1 MNRRT
6 FLASI
11 AGAAL
16 PLPVSAASGP
26 DRAYGRL
33 ACTSVSFRHR
43 FAATRPKGQAANE
56 PDLTLLDLP
65 ALVAERLGLRQVE
78 VWSRHFLEPTLAFAE
93 KLRHAAER
101 AGARIVNVQQ
111 DEPPFELSH
120 PDADRR
126 AASVAS
132 IKRWM
137 ELAAACGSPSLR
149 ANVGGRPT
157 DPFDLSAAADSFRR
171 LADHGA
177 KLGVKILVENH
188 GGHSVKAE
196 NVAAVV
202 AAVASPWCRSLP
214 DFGNLP
220 AGTSLPDR
228 IAFLQKILPFAALVS
243 AKGMEFD
250 ADYRHTSYDV
260 GACVRAAESAGFT
273 GIYSIELW
281 APSYTPPDPFRAVR
295 TMGDEITRHLLA

>member
-1 MNRRT
+1 MNRRS

-16 PLPVSAASGP
+16 PISGSAASGP
-26 DRAYGRL
+26 DRAAARL

-43 FAATRPKGQAANE
+43 FAATRTKGQTARE
-56 PDLTLLDLP
+56 PDLSLLDLP
-65 ALVAERLGLRQVE
+65 ALFSERLGLRQVE
-78 VWSRHFLEPTLAFAE
+78 VWSRHFPEPTLAFAGN
-93 KLRHAAER
+93 LRRAAER
-101 AGARIVNVQQ
+101 VGSRIINLQQ

-120 PDADRR
+120 PDATRR

-132 IKRWM
+132 IRHWM
-137 ELAAACGSPSLR
+137 DLAAACGAPSLR

-157 DPFDLSAAADSFRR
+157 DPFDLSATADAFRR

-177 KLGVKILVENH
+177 KIGVKILVENH
-188 GGHSVKAE
+188 GGHSLKAE
-196 NVAAVV
+196 NVAALV
-202 AAVASPWCRSLP
+202 AAVDSPWCRSLP

-220 AGTSLPDR
+220 PGTSLPDR
-228 IAFLQKILPFAALVS
+228 VAFLQRILPFAALIS

-260 GACVRAAESAGFT
+260 GACVRASEAAGFT

-281 APSYTPPDPFRAVR
+281 APNYTPPDPFRAVLAMR
-295 TMGDEITRHLLA
+295 DEISRHLRG

>member
-6 FLASI
+6 FLASL
-11 AGAAL
+11 AAAAL
-16 PLPVSAASGP
+16 PASGSAAAGP
-26 DRAYGRL
+26 DRAFARL

-43 FAATRPKGQAANE
+43 FAATRPKGQAARE
-56 PDLTLLDLP
+56 PDLSLLDIP
-65 ALVAERLGLRQVE
+65 ALFSERLGLRQVE
-78 VWSRHFLEPTLAFAE
+78 VWSRHFPEPTLAFAE
-93 KLRHAAER
+93 KLRRVAER
-101 AGARIVNVQQ
+101 AGSRIINLQQ

-126 AASVAS
+126 TTGVAS
-132 IKRWM
+132 IRHWM
-137 ELAAACGSPSLR
+137 DLAAACGSPSLR

-171 LADHGA
+171 LAEHGA
-177 KLGVKILVENH
+177 KIGVKILVENH

-196 NVAAVV
+196 NVAALV
-202 AAVASPWCRSLP
+202 AAVGSPWCRSLP

-220 AGTSLPDR
+220 AGTSMPDR
-228 IAFLQKILPFAALVS
+228 IAFLQKILPFAALIS

-260 GACVRAAESAGFT
+260 SACVRAAEAAGFT

-281 APSYTPPDPFRAVR
+281 APSYTPPDPFRAALAMR
-295 TMGDEITRHLLA
+295 DEIARHLRA